1 MSTKEFRPWKP
12 SPELLRH
19 VQELA
24 FQQTLSADAQ
34 TYVNTALTKGPSR
47 AVQSRRG
54 NVITQFY
61 SPKMQTS
68 IKLESRTGEFPMAV
82 LLESDPDVLA
92 YMAQPPRVVL
102 TLLNEEGK
110 ATTTTPY
117 TPDFLA
123 VRRNLIEVI
132 ETRDDGELGRR
143 WLENPYQFYRDE
155 RGHWHYRA
163 AEEHFTK
170 LGFTYRLVA
179 NSQHPALLIENERF
193 LEDYVSESCPELK
206 DDVAQS
212 IRAYVADARFVTMKA
227 MLDAGFEADNIFKAL
242 VNREV
247 YVDLNRSRL
256 AATDELV
263 LYADEPTAR
272 AMELFD
278 QAQAEPSPPI
288 QGSVHLREGS
298 RINTPNGEWYVVKVD
313 GANLQIRESSG
324 AERLVTL
331 ADMLTVIKTG
341 AASVVGVRNTP
352 DSRSVTSCSSQQLSD
367 AMDRLR
373 AVRERDTSKWS
384 VRSLERFAAKI
395 AMAPNDLEATMALVD
410 NSTNRGNR
418 NPKLM
423 PKNLELVEAAVLEFY
438 NAPRQTTKKGAYAAY
453 LEKCIDAKEESGQAV
468 VTASYAT
475 FCRYCTKLKDVGKRL
490 GKRAAY
496 QQTPIAAALSNQF
509 PVHGVRPHEVCY
521 VDHTIANIATVAPDG
536 TPLGKPTLTV
546 AVDGHTTQPRAM
558 YLSYDKPSTH
568 AVLMIIRDYVRRHSC
583 LPRVLVVDNGAEFH
597 SHELKDLC
605 RLLAIDLR
613 YRPPAMPRGGA
624 MVERLLG
631 AIEEEVLAMMEGNTR
646 MLKTDARLVTKS
658 VDPFRRAEW
667 TLPAVYGAIEKYLFE
682 IRPNRK
688 HPALGVEPN
697 VFEKRRLAETGA
709 REHRHYTLSDE
720 LKILTSPHARRRF
733 HVLDRVRGIWV
744 NGLWYRHPQLW
755 DAKLK
760 EKLEVRIEPWD
771 ARVIYVRVKNAWVKA
786 TGASSRWLGTRS
798 TREMEIALRRAAGE
812 AAARANAQGASTEP
826 KVRMGVL
833 QPHHFDSRLA
843 KEAAEMRYLYGPMGM
858 GMALPAAAE
867 DVPEQPGPAE
877 EVPADLAAAPPLQAV
892 EPGDRGADQAA
903 ANDSFDDP
911 ELGGDLRQAG
921 FL

>member
-1 MSTKEFRPWKP
+1 MCTKEFRPWKP

-24 FQQTLSADAQ
+24 FQQTLSPAAQ
-34 TYVNTALTKGPSR
+34 AYVNTALTKGPSR

-68 IKLESRTGEFPMAV
+68 VKLESRTGEFPMAV

-155 RGHWHYRA
+155 RGQWHYRA

-212 IRAYVADARFVTMKA
+212 IRAHVADARFVTMKA
-227 MLDAGFEADNIFKAL
+227 MLDAGFVADDIFKAL

-272 AMELFD
+272 AMELLD
-278 QAQAEPSPPI
+278 QAQAEPSAPI

-352 DSRSVTSCSSQQLSD
+352 DARSVTSCSSQQLSD

-384 VRSLERFAAKI
+384 VRSLERFAARI
-395 AMAPNDLEATMALVD
+395 AMAPNDLEATMALID

-418 NPKLM
+418 APKLM

-438 NAPRQTTKKGAYAAY
+438 NAPRQITKKGAYAAY
-453 LEKCIDAKEESGQAV
+453 LDKCTDAKEESGQSV
-468 VTASYAT
+468 VAASYAT
-475 FCRYCTKLKDVGKRL
+475 FCRHCTKLKDVGKRL

-496 QQTPIAAALSNQF
+496 QQTPIAAALSNEF

-521 VDHTIANIATVAPDG
+521 VDHTIANIATIAPDG
-536 TPLGKPTLTV
+536 TALGKPTLTV
-546 AVDGHTTQPRAM
+546 GVDGHTTQPRAM

-568 AVLMIIRDYVRRHSC
+568 TVLMIIRDYVRRHGC

-597 SHELKDLC
+597 SHELRDLC
-605 RLLAIDLR
+605 RLLGIDLR
-613 YRPPAMPRGGA
+613 FRPPAMPRGGA

-631 AIEEEVLAMMEGNTR
+631 AIEEEVLALMEGNTR
-646 MLKTDARLVTKS
+646 MLKTDARLVTKG

-667 TLPAVYGAIEKYLFE
+667 TLPGVYGAIEKYLFE

-709 REHRHYTLSDE
+709 REHRHYTLSEE
-720 LKILTSPHARRRF
+720 LKILTSPHPRRRF

-755 DAKLK
+755 EAKLK

-798 TREMEIALRRAAGE
+798 TRELEIALRRAAGE
-812 AAARANAQGASTEP
+812 AAARANAQGASKEP

-833 QPHHFDSRLA
+833 EPHHFDTRLTQ
-843 KEAAEMRYLYGPMGM
+843 EAAEMRYLYGPMGM
-858 GMALPAAAE
+858 GAALPVTAE
-867 DVPEQPGPAE
+867 DVVEQPNPPEMA
-877 EVPADLAAAPPLQAV
+877 PADLAVAAPLQVVGA
-892 EPGDRGADQAA
+892 GGAAADQAA
-903 ANDSFDDP
+903 ANDSFDEP